1 MSKLRDSLSGKLT
14 AMNMLVSGGA
24 LLLAAISF
32 FTYEIFMFR
41 ANMTTNRTI
50 EAQIIGAN
58 SVSPLIFNDP
68 AAAEK
73 TLSALRA
80 SKHIVYAAIYTNDGT
95 FFAGYW
101 RDSNSKTPPPLPV
114 LKAGEQERHWFED
127 DQFSLVQTIMFEG
140 KSAGMVYIRSDLQ
153 ALYDRFKSYG
163 LILLGIVGA
172 SLVAALALSRIA
184 QRVISKRILRLAETA
199 RFVSREKDFRVR
211 VAATGD
217 HDEVAV
223 LVNAFNEMLIE
234 IQKRDSALQESER
247 QFRSLADSIPQ
258 LAWMGEATGEL
269 FWYNRRWYEYTG
281 TTPQQMLGWGWRSVH
296 DPEKLPGVMEK
307 WKRAIETG
315 EPFDMIFPLRGADGT
330 YRDFLTLASPVRDD
344 KGDVARWFGT
354 NTDIT
359 EQRRAEEALRQTEK
373 LAATGRL
380 AASIAHEINNPLEA
394 VINLV
399 YLARKQPQNARKYLE
414 LADQEL
420 ERIAQI
426 TRNTLGFYRD
436 SSSTKE
442 VDISEVLG
450 EVIAL
455 YWRKIQFKK
464 ISVRPDYGNG
474 IKIAGFPGEIR
485 QIFANLVANAIEAL
499 SAEGSLVIRAS
510 RVTLR
515 DGSNRAGV
523 RVTFLDNGT
532 GIAPENRKKIFEPFY
547 TTKKDVGTGLG
558 LWLTLQLVEKH
569 HGSLRVRS
577 SVEPGR
583 SWTVF
588 SVFLP
593 ERPQTV

>member
-1 MSKLRDSLSGKLT
+1 MSKLRDSLAGKLT

-32 FTYEIFMFR
+32 FTYEILTFR
-41 ANMTTNRTI
+41 ANMTTNRTV

-73 TLSALRA
+73 TLSALQA

-101 RDSNSKTPPPLPV
+101 RDSNSKAPLPLSV
-114 LKAGEQERHWFED
+114 LKTGEQERHWFGD

-140 KSAGMVYIRSDLQ
+140 KPAGMVYIRSDLQ

-184 QRVISKRILRLAETA
+184 QRVISKPILRLAETA
-199 RFVSREKDFRVR
+199 RFVSREKDFRAR
-211 VAATGD
+211 VPTTRD

-296 DPEKLPGVMEK
+296 DPEQLPAVMEK

-344 KGDVARWFGT
+344 KGNVARWFGT

-399 YLARKQPQNARKYLE
+399 YLARKQPENARKYLE

-474 IKIAGFPGEIR
+474 IKIVGFPGEIR

-569 HGSLRVRS
+569 HGSLRVRT

-583 SWTVF
+583 SCTVF

>member
-1 MSKLRDSLSGKLT
+1 
-14 AMNMLVSGGA
+14 
-24 LLLAAISF
+24 
-32 FTYEIFMFR
+32 
-41 ANMTTNRTI
+41 
-50 EAQIIGAN
+50 
-58 SVSPLIFNDP
+58 
-68 AAAEK
+68 
-73 TLSALRA
+73 
-80 SKHIVYAAIYTNDGT
+80 
-95 FFAGYW
+95 
-101 RDSNSKTPPPLPV
+101 
-114 LKAGEQERHWFED
+114 
-127 DQFSLVQTIMFEG
+127 
-140 KSAGMVYIRSDLQ
+140 
-153 ALYDRFKSYG
+153 
-163 LILLGIVGA
+163 
-172 SLVAALALSRIA
+172 
-184 QRVISKRILRLAETA
+184 
-199 RFVSREKDFRVR
+199 VSREKDYRVR
-211 VAATGD
+211 VPATGD

-258 LAWMGEATGEL
+258 LAWMGDANGKL

-296 DPEKLPGVMEK
+296 DPKKLGAVIEK
-307 WKRAIETG
+307 WRRAIETG

-330 YRDFLTLASPVRDD
+330 YRDFLTLANPVRDH
-344 KGDVARWFGT
+344 KGNVARWFGT

-359 EQRRAEEALRQTEK
+359 ERRRAEEALRQTEK

-442 VDISEVLG
+442 VDISELLG

-455 YWRKIQFKK
+455 YWRKIQFKRV
-464 ISVRPDYGNG
+464 SVRPDYGNG
-474 IKIAGFPGEIR
+474 IRIVGFPGEIR

-499 SAEGSLVIRAS
+499 AAEGTLVIRAS

-523 RVTFLDNGT
+523 RITFLDNGT
-532 GIAPENRKKIFEPFY
+532 GIAPENRTKIFEPFY

-569 HGSLRVRS
+569 HGSLRVRT
-577 SVEPGR
+577 SVELGR

-593 ERPQTV
+593 ERPESAYNS

>member
-24 LLLAAISF
+24 LLLAAVSF

-41 ANMTTNRTI
+41 ANMITSRTI
-50 EAQIIGAN
+50 EAQIIAAN
-58 SVSPLIFNDP
+58 SVSPLFFNDR

-80 SKHIVYAAIYTNDGT
+80 SKHIVYAAIYTSDGK

-101 RDSNSKTPPPLPV
+101 RDSNSKAPLPLSV
-114 LKAGEQERHWFED
+114 LKTGEQERHWFDD

-140 KSAGMVYIRSDLQ
+140 QPRGMVYIRSDLQ

-172 SLVAALALSRIA
+172 SLVAALALSRIL
-184 QRVISKRILRLAETA
+184 QRVISKPILRLAETA
-199 RFVSREKDFRVR
+199 RFVSREKDYRVR
-211 VAATGD
+211 VPATGD

-234 IQKRDSALQESER
+234 IQRRDSALQESER

-258 LAWMGEATGEL
+258 LAWMGEANGEL

-296 DPEKLPGVMEK
+296 DPEKLPAVMEK
-307 WKRAIETG
+307 WKRAIATG
-315 EPFDMIFPLRGADGT
+315 EPFDMIFPLRGTDGT
-330 YRDFLTLASPVRDD
+330 YRDFLTLACPVRDD
-344 KGDVARWFGT
+344 KGNVARWFGT

-399 YLARKQPQNARKYLE
+399 YLARKQPANARKYLE

-464 ISVRPDYGNG
+464 LWVRPDYGSA
-474 IKIAGFPGEIR
+474 IKIVGFPGEIR

-499 SAEGSLVIRAS
+499 AAEGTLVIRAS

-515 DGSNRAGV
+515 DGTNRAGV
-523 RVTFLDNGT
+523 RITFLDNGT
-532 GIAPENRKKIFEPFY
+532 GIAPENREKIFEPFY

-593 ERPQTV
+593 E

>member
-32 FTYEIFMFR
+32 FTYEIFTFR

-80 SKHIVYAAIYTNDGT
+80 SKHIVYAAIYTNDGK

-101 RDSNSKTPPPLPV
+101 RDSNSEAPLPLPV
-114 LKAGEQERHWFED
+114 LKAGEMDRHWFEKG
-127 DQFSLVQTIMFEG
+127 QFSLVQTIMFEG
-140 KSAGMVYIRSDLQ
+140 KPAGMVYIRSDLQ

-184 QRVISKRILRLAETA
+184 QRVISKPILRLAETA
-199 RFVSREKDFRVR
+199 RFVSREKDYRVR
-211 VAATGD
+211 VSATRD
-217 HDEVAV
+217 HDEVTV

-258 LAWMGEATGEL
+258 LAWMGEPNGEL

-296 DPEKLPGVMEK
+296 DPEKLDAVIDK

-315 EPFDMIFPLRGADGT
+315 EPFEMIFPLRGADGT

-344 KGDVARWFGT
+344 KGNVARWFGT

-399 YLARKQPQNARKYLE
+399 YLARKQPENARKYLE

-420 ERIAQI
+420 ERITQI

-474 IKIAGFPGEIR
+474 IKIVGFPGEIR

-569 HGSLRVRS
+569 HGSLRVRT

>member
-1 MSKLRDSLSGKLT
+1 MSRMRDSLSGKLT

-32 FTYEIFMFR
+32 FAYEIFTFR

-80 SKHIVYAAIYTNDGT
+80 SKRIVYAAIYTIDGK

-101 RDSNSKTPPPLPV
+101 RDANSKAPLPLPA
-114 LKAGEQERHWFED
+114 LKAGETNRHWFENSE
-127 DQFSLVQTIMFEG
+127 FSLVQTIMFEG
-140 KSAGMVYIRSDLQ
+140 KPAGMVYIRSDLQ

-172 SLVAALALSRIA
+172 SLLAALALSRIS
-184 QRVISKRILRLAETA
+184 QRVISKPILSLAETA

-211 VAATGD
+211 VPATGD
-217 HDEVAV
+217 QDEVAV
-223 LVNAFNEMLIE
+223 LVKAFNEMLME

-258 LAWMGEATGEL
+258 LAWMGEPNGEL
-269 FWYNRRWYEYTG
+269 FWYNHRWYEYTG

-296 DPEKLPGVMEK
+296 DPEKLGAVMEK
-307 WKRAIETG
+307 WKHAIETG

-330 YRDFLTLASPVRDD
+330 YRDFLTLANPVRDV
-344 KGDVARWFGT
+344 KGNVARWFGT

-399 YLARKQPQNARKYLE
+399 YLARKQPANAGKYLD

-436 SSSTKE
+436 STSTKE

-474 IKIAGFPGEIR
+474 IKIVGFPGEMR

-499 SAEGSLVIRAS
+499 PSEGSLVIRAS

-515 DGSNRAGV
+515 DGSNRSGV

-532 GIAPENRKKIFEPFY
+532 GIAVKNREKIFEPFY

-569 HGSLRVRS
+569 QGSLRVRS

>member
-101 RDSNSKTPPPLPV
+101 RDSNSKALLPLPV
-114 LKAGEQERHWFED
+114 LKTGEQERHWFGD

-140 KSAGMVYIRSDLQ
+140 KPAGMVYIRSDLQ

-184 QRVISKRILRLAETA
+184 QRVISKSILRLAETA

-211 VAATGD
+211 VPVTGD

-223 LVNAFNEMLIE
+223 LVNSFNEMLIE

-281 TTPQQMLGWGWRSVH
+281 SSPQQMLGWGWRSVH
-296 DPEKLPGVMEK
+296 DPEQLPAVMEK

-344 KGDVARWFGT
+344 KGNVARWFGT

-399 YLARKQPQNARKYLE
+399 YLARKQPENARKYLE

-455 YWRKIQFKK
+455 YWRKIQFKR

-474 IKIAGFPGEIR
+474 IKIVGFPGEIR

-569 HGSLRVRS
+569 HGSLRVRT

>member
-101 RDSNSKTPPPLPV
+101 RDSNSKALLPLPV
-114 LKAGEQERHWFED
+114 LKTGEQERHWFGD

-140 KSAGMVYIRSDLQ
+140 KPAGMVYIRSDLQ

-184 QRVISKRILRLAETA
+184 QRVISKSILRLAETA

-211 VAATGD
+211 VPVTGD

-223 LVNAFNEMLIE
+223 LVNSFNEMLIE

-281 TTPQQMLGWGWRSVH
+281 SSPQQMLGWGWRSVH
-296 DPEKLPGVMEK
+296 DPEQLPAVMER

-344 KGDVARWFGT
+344 KGNVARWFGT

-399 YLARKQPQNARKYLE
+399 YLARKQPENARKYLE

-455 YWRKIQFKK
+455 YWRKIQFKR

-474 IKIAGFPGEIR
+474 IKIVGFPGEIR

-569 HGSLRVRS
+569 HGSLRVRT

>member
-32 FTYEIFMFR
+32 FTYEIFTFR

-80 SKHIVYAAIYTNDGT
+80 SKHIVYAAIYTIDGR

-101 RDSNSKTPPPLPV
+101 RDPKSRAPLP
-114 LKAGEQERHWFED
+114 LPILQAGEQERHWFENG
-127 DQFSLVQTIMFEG
+127 QFSLVQTIMFQG
-140 KSAGMVYIRSDLQ
+140 KPAGMVYIRSDLQ

-163 LILLGIVGA
+163 LILLVIVGA
-172 SLVAALALSRIA
+172 SLVAALALSRIS
-184 QRVISKRILRLAETA
+184 QRVVSKPILRLAETA
-199 RFVSREKDFRVR
+199 RFVSREKDYRVR
-211 VAATGD
+211 VPATGD

-258 LAWMGEATGEL
+258 LAWMGDANGKL

-296 DPEKLPGVMEK
+296 DPKKLGAVIEK
-307 WKRAIETG
+307 WRRAIETG

-330 YRDFLTLASPVRDD
+330 YRDFLTLANPVRDH
-344 KGDVARWFGT
+344 KGNVARWFGT

-359 EQRRAEEALRQTEK
+359 ERRRAEEALRQTEK

-442 VDISEVLG
+442 VDISELLG

-455 YWRKIQFKK
+455 YWRKIQFKRV
-464 ISVRPDYGNG
+464 SVRPDYGNG
-474 IKIAGFPGEIR
+474 IRIVGFPGEIR

-499 SAEGSLVIRAS
+499 AAEGTLVIRAS

-523 RVTFLDNGT
+523 RITFLDNGT
-532 GIAPENRKKIFEPFY
+532 GIAPENRTKIFEPFY

-569 HGSLRVRS
+569 HGSLRVRT

-593 ERPQTV
+593 ERPESV